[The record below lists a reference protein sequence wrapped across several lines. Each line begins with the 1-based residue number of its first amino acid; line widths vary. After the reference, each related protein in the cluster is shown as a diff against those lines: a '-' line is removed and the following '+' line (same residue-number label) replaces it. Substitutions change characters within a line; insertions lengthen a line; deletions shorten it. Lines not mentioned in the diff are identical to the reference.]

1 MGNFEKALKKVLL
14 WEGGY
19 VNHPNDTGGATNKGI
34 TLKTYQ
40 YHFGKDK
47 TVEDLKNITLEEV
60 SYIYREG
67 YWNKIKGDY
76 ITNQSIA
83 ELLFDFAVNSGV
95 KTAVRKLQNILGV
108 YADGILGNITLKA
121 LNDYPSQKELFKHI
135 WTVRKKYYENI
146 SKKNPD
152 MKVFLEGWMNR
163 LYQFDSH
170 I

>member
-1 MGNFEKALKKVLL
+1 MGNFEKALKKVLQ

-19 VNHPNDTGGATNKGI
+19 VNHPNDPGGATNKGI

-67 YWNKIKGDY
+67 YWNKIKGDD
-76 ITNQSIA
+76 IANQSIA
-83 ELLFDFAVNSGV
+83 ELLFDFSVNSGA
-95 KTAVRKLQNILGV
+95 KTAVRKLQHILCV
-108 YADGILGNITLKA
+108 DADGILGDITLKA

-135 WTVRKKYYENI
+135 WTVRKKYYEYI

-163 LYQFDSH
+163 LKSYQFE
-170 I
+170 